1 MSTCALLNELV
12 IDPKEIIKLVQSRT
26 DEKKSK
32 KELCFAC
39 KSAVTLINNRLGAQ
53 PDRDAILGHL
63 RYTAS
68 MLPDEFAPIVSNVV
82 NMYGNVFIE
91 QVLNNQICHTL
102 ELC

>member
-1 MSTCALLNELV
+1 MSICSQLNALV
-12 IDPKEIIKLVQSRT
+12 IDPEEILKLVQLMAS
-26 DEKKSK
+26 EKKNSK
-32 KELCFAC
+32 KFCFAC
-39 KSAVTLINNRLGAQ
+39 QNAVTLINNRLGAQ

-68 MLPDEFAPIVSNVV
+68 MLPTEYASTATNVV

-102 ELC
+102 QLC